1 MELRRLVYASKP
13 FMSSPLGRPI
23 NHMGK
28 IAAGLYFDIFLQRY
42 HTEGM
47 TFDIPKEHTTL
58 AMRGKF
64 TADTYELPERILIKR
79 HVSPTATVLEL
90 GGCIGVVSCVINR
103 ILAQPRHHVVVEGN
117 PDVIDVLKL
126 NRDSNGCLFHIRH
139 GVVSCKRH
147 PKISVGCAVDSNQ
160 LACTGVEVPALSIE
174 HLEHAHE
181 LAFDTLVMD
190 IEGGEYDVLR
200 ENADRLPHLT
210 VAIIEFHPTLI
221 GEASTNQLF
230 HLLSQ
235 ADSARSTRC

>member
-79 HVSPTATVLEL
+79 PQRRYSNSAEALASCHALSTVS
-90 GGCIGVVSCVINR
+90 SR
-103 ILAQPRHHVVVEGN
+103 
-117 PDVIDVLKL
+117 
-126 NRDSNGCLFHIRH
+126 NRDITS
-139 GVVSCKRH
+139 
-147 PKISVGCAVDSNQ
+147 
-160 LACTGVEVPALSIE
+160 LSKATRM
-174 HLEHAHE
+174 L
-181 LAFDTLVMD
+181 
-190 IEGGEYDVLR
+190 
-200 ENADRLPHLT
+200 
-210 VAIIEFHPTLI
+210 
-221 GEASTNQLF
+221 ST
-230 HLLSQ
+230 S
-235 ADSARSTRC
+235 